1 MNPVSA
7 ALARRQV
14 ATHPGSGRTV
24 STPTLAGL
32 RRGGAATI
40 VRVLNLGDPAAS
52 RRLFDLGFVPGVR
65 VECVRRAPLGD
76 PAVYRVADYEIAL
89 RRGQAAC
96 IEIEDAE

>member
-7 ALARRQV
+7 ALARRDLG
-14 ATHPGSGRTV
+14 AALGSGQGVPTR
-24 STPTLAGL
+24 TLARL
-32 RRGGAATI
+32 RPGESASIA
-40 VRVLNLGDPAAS
+40 RVLNLGDPAAS
-52 RRLFDLGFVPGVR
+52 RRLFDLGFVPGAE

-96 IEIEDAE
+96 IEVAG